1 MGILNKITP
10 NGWKFIHF
18 FFLFVLLITAVIF
31 SDSHHPVRVE
41 LQHTVF
47 DQFNKLHPRK
57 SSQQIVIVDI
67 DEKSLEHIGQWPWP
81 RNVMADLVASL
92 TEKGAKVIAF
102 DGVFGE
108 EDRASPHYFL
118 QHATDMKLHDLA
130 GSIDIDDISY
140 NYDAQ
145 FAAAIKKSKIF
156 VTAFTYGRSERS
168 NNRPLNKNRVLAR
181 SDVKTVFLNDAS
193 RFEAAAV
200 NLRPFAKSAAGNG
213 SFMAKP
219 DADGVL
225 RRVGMIFTEGKVLYP
240 SLSLEAL
247 RVAHMGRKGTIK
259 LVKVPGDE
267 RKEIDTDYRILI
279 GDMKIPVESDGI
291 LYVRYRHFCNKSD
304 VERLPE
310 LCENQD
316 YVSAHKFL
324 NPDYAEEVTKAVK
337 DKIILIGASAE
348 GLKDLRS
355 TALRPFRPGVEVHAN
370 VIEQVLTGEY
380 LQRPVLTKG
389 AEALFVLGAGLFFI
403 TVAPFI
409 GVITSVI
416 LCGSIVAIA
425 AFGAYW
431 AYVEHGLLIDPVYP
445 SLAVVTI
452 FLVSTILSYARAEMK
467 RKQIR
472 SAFRMY
478 VAPDVMRDLEKNPDK
493 LTLGGE
499 IRELTVMFTDI
510 RKFTSISEGLS
521 PEELIQMMN
530 DFLTNMTDIVMEH
543 EGTVDKYIGDAMMA
557 FWNAPKDVESHER
570 EACLAALKMQESLEP
585 INQKVIER
593 AKEKGVDPILL
604 KAGIGVNTGPCAV
617 GNMGSKQ
624 RFAYSALG
632 DAVNLSSRLE
642 GQTKTY
648 GVGILVGES
657 SYEQASDLAMLELD
671 VVRVIGKEKPVRIF
685 GLFGD
690 DAFAKTEIF
699 KEWKA
704 LHEEMLN
711 TYRHQDF
718 DKAMQIIEQ
727 CRTKT
732 GEQGKPL
739 YDGYIARIGELKECG
754 LPKDWDGVFVAQSK

>member
-1 MGILNKITP
+1 MQLFHKVTP
-10 NGWKFIHF
+10 KGWKFIHF
-18 FFLFVLLITAVIF
+18 SFLFILLITAVLF
-31 SDSHHPVRVE
+31 SDSNHPVRVE

-57 SSQQIVIVDI
+57 SSQQVVIVDI

-81 RNVMADLVASL
+81 RNVMADLVQSL
-92 TEKGAKVIAF
+92 SEKGAKVIAF

-118 QHATDMKLHDLA
+118 QHVADTKLHDLA
-130 GSIDIDDISY
+130 DSIDINDMSY

-156 VTAFTYGRSERS
+156 VTAFTYGRAERT
-168 NNRPLNKNRVLAR
+168 NNSPLDKKRILAR
-181 SDVKTVFLNDAS
+181 SDVKEMFKEHAS
-193 RFEAAAV
+193 HFEAAAV
-200 NLRPFAKSAAGNG
+200 NLYPFAKSAAGNG

-219 DADGVL
+219 DDDGIL
-225 RRVGMIFTEGKVLYP
+225 RRVGMVFTDGTTIFP

-259 LVKVPGDE
+259 LVKVPADE
-267 RKEIDTDYRILI
+267 RKEIDTDYRILV
-279 GDMKIPVESDGI
+279 GDMKIPVENDGI

-304 VERLPE
+304 VARLPTI
-310 LCENQD
+310 CQGQD

-324 NPDYAEEVTKAVK
+324 NSDFAEEAGNAVK
-337 DKIILIGASAE
+337 DKIVLIGASAE

-380 LQRPVLTKG
+380 LQRPLLMKG

-403 TVAPFI
+403 TMAPFI
-409 GVITSVI
+409 GVITSVV
-416 LCGSIVAIA
+416 LCVSIVCVA

-445 SLAVVTI
+445 SLAVVVI
-452 FLVSTILSYARAEMK
+452 FLVSTVLSYARAEMK

-478 VAPDVMRDLEKNPDK
+478 VAPDVMRDLEKNPEK

-499 IRELTVMFTDI
+499 IRDLTVMFTDI
-510 RKFTSISEGLS
+510 RRFTSISEGLS

-557 FWNAPKDVESHER
+557 FWNAPKDVENHER
-570 EACLAALKMQESLEP
+570 EACLAALNMQSALEP
-585 INQKVIER
+585 INEKVIER

-604 KAGIGVNTGPCAV
+604 KAGIGINTGPCAI

-632 DAVNLSSRLE
+632 DAVNLSARLE

-690 DAFAKTEIF
+690 DKYACGAMFEN
-699 KEWKA
+699 WKI
-704 LHEEMLN
+704 LHNEMLCA
-711 TYRHQDF
+711 YRKQDF
-718 DKAMQIIEQ
+718 KIALQVIDK
-727 CRTKT
+727 CREISD
-732 GEQGKPL
+732 EQGEAL
-739 YDGYIARIGELKECG
+739 YDGYVERIEQLKEQG
-754 LPKDWDGVFVAQSK
+754 LPKDWDGAFIAQSK